1 MAGVKPVT
9 ITELTQLAALLSA
22 GRHAELERAVS
33 QRLAQLPDS
42 GELWKIL
49 SVSLGMQ
56 GKPALQALTRAAELL
71 PNDAEAHSNLG
82 HALRAERRFEEAVAS
97 YQRALRINPNF
108 TPARTFLAAVLQDRA
123 AVQNDRGSQLRGA
136 GRIDEAERFFR
147 QAIESAPGFALA
159 HNNLAIVL
167 RVEGR
172 FTEALRSCRRALELD
187 PRLPPALAFMG
198 ELLADQGEFDQ
209 ARQMF
214 ERVTALDPKCAA
226 AWAGICGL
234 RRMTRADTQW
244 LAGAQRS
251 VSQNSTPQA
260 EAQLRYALG
269 KYFDDVGDHPA
280 AFAEYHRANEVAK
293 RYTPKYDRL
302 ELTRAIDATLQR
314 YDRDWLTRSRCDT
327 NTAAAPVFVVG
338 MPRSGTTLAEQILG
352 SHPAALGVGE
362 LPFWTNATA
371 QYEAAGF
378 NGLCALGE
386 EYVKGLGAAHT
397 IDKMP
402 ANFRCLGTICAALP
416 NARIIHMRRNP
427 IDTCLS
433 IYFQNF
439 DVTHPYANDLG
450 DLAHFYIEYRRLM
463 QHWAATLPRSALLEV
478 PYEGLVADPE
488 TWIRRMLQFVGLPW
502 DARCLEFHQAGRIV
516 SSRSRW
522 QVRQKINTAS
532 VERWRNYEPFIAPLL
547 AIE

>member
-1 MAGVKPVT
+1 MAAVKPVT
-9 ITELTQLAALLSA
+9 ITELTQLAALLQA
-22 GRHAELERAVS
+22 GRHADLERAVS

-56 GKPALQALTRAAELL
+56 GKPALQALTRAAQLL
-71 PNDAEAHSNLG
+71 PQDAEAHSNLG
-82 HALRAERRFEEAVAS
+82 HALRAERRFDEAVAS
-97 YQRALRINPNF
+97 YRRALQINPNF
-108 TPARTFLAAVLQDRA
+108 SAARTFLGAALQDLA
-123 AVQNDRGSQLRGA
+123 VVQNDRGSQLRGA
-136 GRIDEAERFFR
+136 GRIDEAERCFR
-147 QAIESAPGFALA
+147 QAIETAPGFALA

-172 FTEALRSCRRALELD
+172 FAEALSSCRRALELD
-187 PRLPPALAFMG
+187 PRLLPALAFMG
-198 ELLADQGEFDQ
+198 ELLADQGEFAQ

-214 ERVTALDPKCAA
+214 ERVSALDPNSVA

-234 RRMTRADTQW
+234 RRMTGADTGW
-244 LAGAQRS
+244 LAGAQRIA
-251 VSQNSTPQA
+251 SQPLTPQA
-260 EAQLRYALG
+260 EAQLRYAMG
-269 KYFDDVGDHPA
+269 KYFDDTGDYPA
-280 AFAEYHRANEVAK
+280 AFAEYRRANEAAK

-302 ELTRAIDATLQR
+302 ELTRAIDATVRR
-314 YDRDWLTRSRCDT
+314 YDRDWLSRSRCDT
-327 NTAAAPVFVVG
+327 NTAAQPIFVVG

-352 SHPAALGVGE
+352 AHPAALSVGE

-378 NGLCALGE
+378 KGLCALGQ
-386 EYVKGLGAAHT
+386 EYVTVLGAAHT

-427 IDTCLS
+427 VDTCLS

-439 DVTHPYANDLG
+439 DVTHAYANDLG
-450 DLAHFYIEYRRLM
+450 DLAHFYGEYRRLM
-463 QHWAATLPRSALLEV
+463 QHWAATLPESALLEV
-478 PYEGLVADPE
+478 PYERLVAEPE
-488 TWIRRMLQFVGLPW
+488 TWIRRMLDFVGLRW
-502 DARCLEFHQAGRIV
+502 DPRCLEFHQAGRIV

-532 VERWRNYEPFIAPLL
+532 VERWRHYEPFIAPLL
-547 AIE
+547 TIR

>member
-1 MAGVKPVT
+1 MAVVKPVT
-9 ITELTQLAALLSA
+9 ISELTQLAALLQA
-22 GRHAELERAVS
+22 GRHADLERAVS
-33 QRLAQLPDS
+33 QRLAQLPNS

-71 PNDAEAHSNLG
+71 PHDAEAHSNLG
-82 HALRAERRFEEAVAS
+82 HAQRAERRFEEAVAS
-97 YQRALRINPNF
+97 YQRALQINPGF
-108 TPARTFLAAVLQDRA
+108 TAARKFLDAALRDL
-123 AVQNDRGSQLRGA
+123 AVTQNDRGSQLRGA
-136 GRIDEAERFFR
+136 GRIDEAERCFR
-147 QAIESAPGFALA
+147 QSIESAPGFALA

-172 FTEALRSCRRALELD
+172 FSEALSSCRRALELD
-187 PRLPPALAFMG
+187 PRLLPALGFMG
-198 ELLADQGEFDQ
+198 ELLADQGEFEQ

-214 ERVTALDPKCAA
+214 ERVIALDPHSAV
-226 AWAGICGL
+226 AWAGVCGL
-234 RRMTRADTQW
+234 RRMTPADTQW
-244 LAGAQRS
+244 LAGAQRI
-251 VSQNSTPQA
+251 VSLNLAPQA
-260 EAQLRYALG
+260 EAQLRYAMG
-269 KYFDDVGDHPA
+269 KYFDDVGDYPA

-314 YDRDWLTRSRCDT
+314 YDRDWLSRSRCDT
-327 NTAAAPVFVVG
+327 NTSAAPIFVVG

-352 SHPAALGVGE
+352 THPQARGVGE

-371 QYEAAGF
+371 HYEAVGF
-378 NGLCALGE
+378 KGLCASGQ
-386 EYVKGLGAAHT
+386 EYVKVLGGGRT

-402 ANFRCLGTICAALP
+402 ANFRCLGVIGAALP

-439 DVTHPYANDLG
+439 DVTHAYANDLG
-450 DLAHFYIEYRRLM
+450 DLAHFYSEYQRLM
-463 QHWAATLPRSALLEV
+463 QHWAATLPEAALLEV
-478 PYEGLVADPE
+478 PYEELVAEPE
-488 TWIRRMLQFVGLPW
+488 TWIRRMLEFVWLDW
-502 DARCLEFHQAGRIV
+502 DPHCLDFHQAGRIV

-532 VERWRNYEPFIAPLL
+532 VERWRHYEAFIAPLL

>member
-1 MAGVKPVT
+1 MAVVKPVT

-22 GRHAELERAVS
+22 GRHTELERAVS

-71 PNDAEAHSNLG
+71 PQDAEAHSNLG
-82 HALRAERRFEEAVAS
+82 HALRGERRFEEAVAS
-97 YQRALRINPNF
+97 YRRALHLQPNF
-108 TPARTFLAAVLQDRA
+108 TPARKFLDAALQDL
-123 AVQNDRGSQLRGA
+123 AVAQNERGSQLRGA
-136 GRIDEAERFFR
+136 GRIDEAERCFR
-147 QAIESAPGFALA
+147 RAIENAPGFALA

-172 FTEALRSCRRALELD
+172 FTEALSSCRRALEID
-187 PRLPPALAFMG
+187 PRLLPALGFMG

-214 ERVTALDPKCAA
+214 ERVIALDPNSAS

-234 RRMTRADTQW
+234 RRMTPADTHW
-244 LAGAQRS
+244 LAGARRI
-251 VSQNSTPQA
+251 VSQNLTPQA
-260 EAQLRYALG
+260 EAQLRYAMG
-269 KYFDDVGDHPA
+269 KYLDDVAEYPA
-280 AFAEYHRANEVAK
+280 AFAEYRKANEVAK
-293 RYTPKYDRL
+293 RYTPKYQRL
-302 ELTRAIDATLQR
+302 ELTQAIDATIRR
-314 YDRDWLTRSRCDT
+314 YNQDWLSRSRCDT

-338 MPRSGTTLAEQILG
+338 MPRSGTTLCEQILG
-352 SHPAALGVGE
+352 SHPEARSVGE

-378 NGLCALGE
+378 TGLCAFGE
-386 EYVKGLGAAHT
+386 EYVKLSGAART

-439 DVTHPYANDLG
+439 DVTHPYANDID
-450 DLAHFYIEYRRLM
+450 DLAHVYTEYRRLM
-463 QHWAATLPRSALLEV
+463 QHWARTLPESALLEV
-478 PYEGLVADPE
+478 PYEGLVAEPE
-488 TWIRRMLQFVGLPW
+488 AWSRRMLEFAGLPW
-502 DARCLEFHQAGRIV
+502 DPRCLDFHQAGRIV

-522 QVRQKINTAS
+522 QVRQRINSTS
-532 VERWRNYEPFIAPLL
+532 VERWRNYEPFIGPLL
-547 AIE
+547 TIG